1 MKQNLNGVFVIW
13 LRDVRK
19 FFRDR
24 PRMIGATV
32 QPALYLLILGTGLS
46 RGFGSLNTGYGK
58 PNENYLHF
66 IYPGIIAMTLL
77 FTSVFSAIS
86 IVWDREVGFLKEV
99 MVAPISR
106 WALAVGK
113 TLGGST
119 VSMFQG
125 CLMLVF
131 APLIRLH
138 LPWIIILKLIP
149 MMFFVSFIL
158 TSMGIAIATRMKNM
172 QGFTLITNFIMLPMF
187 FLSGAMFP
195 IQNLPPWMEM
205 LTTID
210 PLTYGVEILRQ
221 LTIGESLHPLLFNI
235 NILVFFG
242 LIMLTLGIRGFSK
255 TE

>member
-1 MKQNLNGVFVIW
+1 MKENLNGIYVIW

-19 FFRDR
+19 FFRDK

-46 RGFGSLNTGYGK
+46 RGFSGFNPRYGNAS
-58 PNENYLHF
+58 PEYLHF
-66 IYPGIIAMTLL
+66 IFPGIVAMTLL

-106 WALAVGK
+106 WSVALGK

-125 CLMLVF
+125 CLMLLF
-131 APLIRLH
+131 APLIH
-138 LPWIIILKLIP
+138 LSLPLSTILSLIP
-149 MMFFVSFIL
+149 AMFFISFAL
-158 TSMGIAIATRMKNM
+158 TSMGIVIASRMKSM

-195 IQNLPPWMEM
+195 IQNLPLWMAF
-205 LTTID
+205 LTNVD
-210 PLTYGVEILRQ
+210 PLRYGVDLLRT
-221 LTIGESLHPLLFNI
+221 LTLGEGAHSFFYSINLLA
-235 NILVFFG
+235 LFG
-242 LIMLTLGIRGFSK
+242 VVMLTLAIRGFVK

>member
-1 MKQNLNGVFVIW
+1 VRENLNGIYVIW

-19 FFRDR
+19 FFRDK

-32 QPALYLLILGTGLS
+32 QPALYLLILGNGLS
-46 RGFGSLNTGYGK
+46 RGFSGFNPGYGK
-58 PNENYLHF
+58 TSPEYLHF

-77 FTSVFSAIS
+77 FSSVFSAIS

-106 WALAVGK
+106 WSVAVGK

-131 APLIRLH
+131 APLIRLD
-138 LPWIIILKLIP
+138 LPWSVILELIP
-149 MMFFVSFIL
+149 SMFFISIAL
-158 TSMGIAIATRMKNM
+158 TSMGIVIASRMKSM
-172 QGFTLITNFIMLPMF
+172 QGFTFITNFIMLPMF

-195 IQNLPPWMEM
+195 IRNLPSWMVLLTSCDPLSYGVDILRKVTLGEGAYPLFFSIILLALFGTVM
-205 LTTID
+205 LTFAIK
-210 PLTYGVEILRQ
+210 
-221 LTIGESLHPLLFNI
+221 
-235 NILVFFG
+235 
-242 LIMLTLGIRGFSK
+242 GFVK

>member
-1 MKQNLNGVFVIW
+1 VRENVNGIYVIW

-19 FFRDR
+19 FFRDK

-46 RGFGSLNTGYGK
+46 RGFTGFNPRYGSSS
-58 PNENYLHF
+58 PEYLHF

-77 FTSVFSAIS
+77 FSSVFSAVS

-106 WALAVGK
+106 WSVAVGK

-131 APLIRLH
+131 APLIRLS
-138 LPWIIILKLIP
+138 LSWQMVIELIP
-149 MMFFVSFIL
+149 AMFFISFTL
-158 TSMGIAIATRMKNM
+158 TSMGIVIASRMKSM

-195 IQNLPPWMEM
+195 TNNLPPWMEF
-205 LTTID
+205 LILSD
-210 PLTYGVEILRQ
+210 PLSYGVDLLRRVT
-221 LTIGESLHPLLFNI
+221 LGEGIYPIFFSINLLA
-235 NILVFFG
+235 LFG
-242 LIMLTLGIRGFSK
+242 ALMLTLAIKGFVKS
-255 TE
+255 E

>member
-1 MKQNLNGVFVIW
+1 MNQNLNGIYIIW

-19 FFRDR
+19 FFRDK

-32 QPALYLLILGTGLS
+32 QPALYLIILGTGLS
-46 RGFGSLNTGYGK
+46 RGFGSLNTGFGRPGQDYQ
-58 PNENYLHF
+58 HF

-106 WALAVGK
+106 WAVTVGK

-125 CLMLVF
+125 CLMLIF

-138 LPWIIILKLIP
+138 LSWFTILKLVP
-149 MMFFVSFIL
+149 AMFFISFIL
-158 TSMGIAIATRMKNM
+158 TAMGIAIAARMKSM

-195 IQNLPPWMEM
+195 IQNLPPWMDL

-210 PLTYGVEILRQ
+210 PLTYSVEILRD
-221 LTIGESLHPLLFNI
+221 LMIGENLHPLFFNI
-235 NILVFFG
+235 KILAFFG
-242 LIMLTLGIRGFSK
+242 LIMLTSGIKSFSK
-255 TE
+255 IE

>member
-1 MKQNLNGVFVIW
+1 MKQNLNGIYIIW

-46 RGFGSLNTGYGK
+46 RGAPASGLQSGSPGPG
-58 PNENYLHF
+58 YLHF
-66 IYPGIIAMTLL
+66 IFPGIIAMTLL

-106 WALAVGK
+106 WSVAIGK

-131 APLIRLH
+131 APIIH
-138 LPWIIILKLIP
+138 LSLSMAAILKLIP
-149 MMFFVSFIL
+149 AMFFISFIL
-158 TSMGIAIATRMKNM
+158 SAMGIVIASRMKSM

-187 FLSGAMFP
+187 FLSGAMFST
-195 IQNLPPWMEM
+195 QNLPLWMDR
-205 LTTID
+205 LTRLD
-210 PLTYGVEILRQ
+210 PLTYGVEVLRMI
-221 LTIGESLHPLLFNI
+221 TIGSSRYSMLYSI
-235 NILVFFG
+235 NILALFG
-242 LIMLTLGIRGFSK
+242 IFMLIFAIRGFAK

>member
-1 MKQNLNGVFVIW
+1 MKENLNGIYVIW

-19 FFRDR
+19 FFRDK

-32 QPALYLLILGTGLS
+32 QPALYLLILGNGLS
-46 RGFGSLNTGYGK
+46 RGFGGLNPHYGNTN
-58 PNENYLHF
+58 PQYLHF
-66 IYPGIIAMTLL
+66 IYPGIVAMTLL
-77 FTSVFSAIS
+77 FTSVFSAVS

-106 WALAVGK
+106 WSVALGK

-131 APLIRLH
+131 APLIHLRL
-138 LPWIIILKLIP
+138 PFMTILALIP
-149 MMFFVSFIL
+149 AMFFISFTL
-158 TSMGIAIATRMKNM
+158 TSMGIVIASRMKSM

-195 IQNLPPWMEM
+195 TQNLPPWMAF
-205 LTTID
+205 LTRVD
-210 PLTYGVEILRQ
+210 PLSYGVEILRR
-221 LTIGESLHPLLFNI
+221 
-235 NILVFFG
+235 
-242 LIMLTLGIRGFSK
+242 LTLGEGAYPFFYSINLLALFGLVMLTFAIKGFVK

>member
-1 MKQNLNGVFVIW
+1 MKQNLNGVYIIW

-19 FFRDR
+19 FFRDK

-46 RGFGSLNTGYGK
+46 RSAPAAGLQSSSSGPG
-58 PNENYLHF
+58 YLHF
-66 IYPGIIAMTLL
+66 IFPGILAMTLL

-106 WALAVGK
+106 WSVAMGK

-131 APLIRLH
+131 APIIH
-138 LPWIIILKLIP
+138 LNLSMAAILKLIP
-149 MMFFVSFIL
+149 AMFFISFIL
-158 TSMGIAIATRMKNM
+158 SAMGIVIASRMKSM

-187 FLSGAMFP
+187 FLSGAMFST
-195 IQNLPPWMEM
+195 QNLPLWMDR
-205 LTTID
+205 LTRLD
-210 PLTYGVEILRQ
+210 PLTYGVEILRII
-221 LTIGESLHPLLFNI
+221 TIGNSRYSMLYSI
-235 NILVFFG
+235 NILALFG
-242 LIMLTLGIRGFSK
+242 LFMLIFAIRGFAK